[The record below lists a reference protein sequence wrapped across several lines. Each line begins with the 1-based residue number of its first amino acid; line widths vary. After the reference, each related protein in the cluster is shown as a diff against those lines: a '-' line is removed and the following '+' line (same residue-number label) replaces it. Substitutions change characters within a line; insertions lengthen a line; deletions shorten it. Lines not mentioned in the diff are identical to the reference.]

1 MPQTE
6 TKYRLYNVNCSD
18 WRGLHLP
25 PLLWALSLTHFTRFG
40 DFCGIYSLGDC
51 FLEYVGI
58 SVTTCAVNSKWQVK
72 DISGTSN

>member
-25 PLLWALSLTHFTRFG
+25 PLLWALSLTHFKVWGFLWHLFIRRLFFG
-40 DFCGIYSLGDC
+40 ICRNFCDNLRG
-51 FLEYVGI
+51 E
-58 SVTTCAVNSKWQVK
+58 Q
-72 DISGTSN
+72 